1 MIFNPA
7 FFFLKENYIDLLVK
21 CLRVNNPQ
29 FQLVAISAIYSLI
42 YEYQKAK
49 VVFKNTNLI
58 QYLID
63 LNESND
69 ASYSSMRGSQANNNY
84 NKSQT
89 IVEKIKIVLCQLM
102 KLMSD

>member
-1 MIFNPA
+1 M
-7 FFFLKENYIDLLVK
+7 FLLSESYIDLLVK

-49 VVFKNTNLI
+49 VVFKNANLI
-58 QYLID
+58 QYLIN
-63 LNESND
+63 LNESMHETSGLRAA
-69 ASYSSMRGSQANNNY
+69 ASS

-89 IVEKIKIVLCQLM
+89 IIEKIKIVLCQLM